1 MTVPQPSLDPWV
13 NALQSGDRTRLA
25 QLVCQD
31 PEGLGRA
38 PCWTDPSFPS
48 DVPLCWAIAHRRWA
62 LAKVLLELGANP
74 NGRSVLPLALYPLQL
89 LVVSQ
94 AVDEAWPPAVLDL
107 AEALLEK
114 GADPHL
120 TEGQQLT
127 PLEMC
132 LIHTADKLTRSKKG
146 GKTFDSI
153 PKNVALAIWRSTRNS
168 PWPPRV
174 RWQVWKV
181 VLEKDLKAWQERL
194 ESEGLT
200 PHAWDETCLPS
211 LAATICLGLSDKP
224 KEKQKAL
231 LKMGAMGL
239 RWKADWS
246 DDEAS
251 TYLASCQAHRLDQR
265 FSLTPET
272 SAHRKERL

>member
-1 MTVPQPSLDPWV
+1 MTVPQPSLDPWA

-132 LIHTADKLTRSKKG
+132 LIHTTQQRPIKPKMG
-146 GKTFDSI
+146 GRTFD
-153 PKNVALAIWRSTRNS
+153 PTPQERGLGHLAQHKKFPLATTGALAG
-168 PWPPRV
+168 V
-174 RWQVWKV
+174 
-181 VLEKDLKAWQERL
+181 
-194 ESEGLT
+194 EGG
-200 PHAWDETCLPS
+200 
-211 LAATICLGLSDKP
+211 LGKRP
-224 KEKQKAL
+224 
-231 LKMGAMGL
+231 
-239 RWKADWS
+239 
-246 DDEAS
+246 
-251 TYLASCQAHRLDQR
+251 
-265 FSLTPET
+265 
-272 SAHRKERL
+272 